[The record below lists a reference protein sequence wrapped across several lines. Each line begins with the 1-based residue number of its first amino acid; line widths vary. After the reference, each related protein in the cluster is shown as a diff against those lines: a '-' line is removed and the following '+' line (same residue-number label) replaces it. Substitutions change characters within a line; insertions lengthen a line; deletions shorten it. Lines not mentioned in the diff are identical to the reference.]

1 MKIGLFA
8 AVISLGFASM
18 AAAQAQAPA
27 TPDDHPAGV
36 NQRLENQHDRI
47 HQGVQ
52 DGELTKGEATRLR
65 ADDAGIR
72 AEERVDRK
80 ANDGKLTSGERQHL
94 EKQLNRNSRH
104 IYRAKHNDRT
114 RK

>member
-1 MKIGLFA
+1 MKVGLFA

-18 AAAQAQAPA
+18 AAAQAPATA

-36 NQRLENQHDRI
+36 NQRLENQQDRI

-52 DGELTKGEATRLR
+52 DGQLTKAEATRVR
-65 ADDAGIR
+65 ANDAGIR

-94 EKQLNRNSRH
+94 EKQLNRNSRQ

>member
-8 AVISLGFASM
+8 AMISLGFASI
-18 AAAQAQAPA
+18 AAAQAPA

-47 HQGVQ
+47 QQGVK
-52 DGELTKGEATRLR
+52 DGELTKAEATRVR
-65 ADDAGIR
+65 ANDAGIH
-72 AEERVDRK
+72 AEERVDRR

-94 EKQLNRNSRH
+94 ERQLNRNSRQ
-104 IYRAKHNDRT
+104 IYREKHNART

>member
-1 MKIGLFA
+1 MKIRLFA

-18 AAAQAQAPA
+18 ASAQAAA
-27 TPDDHPAGV
+27 TAAPDDHQAGV

-52 DGELTKGEATRLR
+52 DGELTKGEATHLR

-80 ANDGKLTSGERQHL
+80 ANGGTLTSGERQHL
-94 EKQLNRNSRH
+94 EKQLNHNSRH
-104 IYRAKHNDRT
+104 IYKAKHNNRT
-114 RK
+114 RQ